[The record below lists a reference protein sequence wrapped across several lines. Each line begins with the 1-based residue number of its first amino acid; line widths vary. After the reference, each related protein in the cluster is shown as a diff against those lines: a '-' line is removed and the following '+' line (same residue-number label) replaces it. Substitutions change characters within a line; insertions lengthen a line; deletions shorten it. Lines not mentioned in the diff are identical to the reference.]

1 VSENPTHAHD
11 PVAERKALG
20 LLKSIVEESGGSFR
34 LEGERLVVTR
44 KDEARYFVDLRSA
57 KVYNEHG
64 KFICLRVF
72 SHGLPIVDQVIAKSL
87 YLLTSPKQQIG
98 TDHDL
103 LFKVTFIGSE
113 PNVEWPWI
121 SSMSLSTL
129 EETFSKLIGVD
140 FAIKRINIG
149 NIAVKLQIW
158 YLNYATQFRFMGG
171 KYLQGSTGGVI
182 LSGANGNPEKLVDLQ
197 RSIDEL
203 RFYNGRKL
211 PIILVGLYDE
221 VSGHSESSTNLKD
234 EEELAKRN
242 NIPFFKC
249 SLTHPAT
256 TDKPLT
262 HLTNMILRRFT
273 GRPAT

>member
-1 VSENPTHAHD
+1 MSENPTYAYNLI
-11 PVAERKALG
+11 AERKALG
-20 LLKSIVEESGGSFR
+20 LLKSIVEESGGSLR
-34 LEGERLVVTR
+34 LEGQRLIVAR

-72 SHGLPIVDQVIAKSL
+72 GHGLPIVDQVIAKSL
-87 YLLTSPKQQIG
+87 YLLTSPRQQIG

-103 LFKVTFIGSE
+103 LFKVTFIGSG
-113 PNVEWPWI
+113 PSVEWPWI

-140 FAIKRINIG
+140 FAIKRVNIG
-149 NIAVKLQIW
+149 NLAVKLQIW
-158 YLNYATQFRFMGG
+158 YLNYATQFRFMGA
-171 KYLQGSTGGVI
+171 KYLQGSMGGVI
-182 LSGANGNPEKLVDLQ
+182 LSARNGNPEKLGDLQ
-197 RSIDEL
+197 RIIDEL

-211 PIILVGLYDE
+211 PIILIGLYDE
-221 VSGHSESSTNLKD
+221 VSGHNESSADLKD

-242 NIPFFKC
+242 NIPFFRC

-256 TDKPLT
+256 TDKPFAY
-262 HLTNMILRRFT
+262 LTNMILGRFT
-273 GRPAT
+273 RQPAT

>member
-1 VSENPTHAHD
+1 MSENLIHAQD
-11 PVAERKALG
+11 LTAERKALG
-20 LLKSIVEESGGSFR
+20 LLKSIVQESGGSFR
-34 LEGERLVVTR
+34 LEGERLTVTR
-44 KDEARYFVDLRSA
+44 KDGVRYFVDLRSA

-64 KFICLRVF
+64 KFLCLRVF
-72 SHGLPIVDQVIAKSL
+72 GYGLPIVDQVIAKSL
-87 YLLTSPKQQIG
+87 YLLTSPRQQIG
-98 TDHDL
+98 MDHDL

-129 EETFSKLIGVD
+129 EETFSRLIGVD

-149 NIAVKLQIW
+149 NLAVKLQIW
-158 YLNYATQFRFMGG
+158 YLNYTTQFKFIGA
-171 KYLQGSTGGVI
+171 KYLQGSMGGVI
-182 LSGANGNPEKLVDLQ
+182 LCAENGNPEKLRNLQ
-197 RSIDEL
+197 RSIDDL

-211 PIILVGLYDE
+211 PIILVGLYNE
-221 VSGHSESSTNLKD
+221 VGGQSESSTHLND

-242 NIPFFKC
+242 SIPFFRC

-262 HLTNMILRRFT
+262 YLTNLILRRST
-273 GRPAT
+273 RQPAT